1 MSSHGY
7 SRLVNDPTSSNTFVS
22 DTLQQQ
28 DVLMREQDEDLDKVS
43 GSLHTLKN
51 ISHQIGNELE
61 EQSEY
66 VSFGPI
72 LYVLIT

>member
-1 MSSHGY
+1 
-7 SRLVNDPTSSNTFVS
+7 
-22 DTLQQQ
+22 
-28 DVLMREQDEDLDKVS
+28 MREQDEDLDKVS

>member
-1 MSSHGY
+1 
-7 SRLVNDPTSSNTFVS
+7 
-22 DTLQQQ
+22 
-28 DVLMREQDEDLDKVS
+28 MREQDEDLDKVS

-66 VSFGPI
+66 VSFS
-72 LYVLIT
+72 LLVFK